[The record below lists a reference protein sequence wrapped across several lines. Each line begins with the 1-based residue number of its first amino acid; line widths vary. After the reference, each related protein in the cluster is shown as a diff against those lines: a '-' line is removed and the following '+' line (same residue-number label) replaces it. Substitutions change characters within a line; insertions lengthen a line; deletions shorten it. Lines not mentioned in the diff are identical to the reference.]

1 MVLPFPC
8 YKFSTLETA
17 KKLHMFKNVLGIL
30 LWILLFAR
38 CSKDQSS
45 PLRFVHLDSAATGIT
60 FANQIT
66 ENDSINV
73 VNFQYCYNG
82 GGVGIGDFDQNGLPD
97 IVFSGNQVSSKI
109 YLNQGAL
116 TFTDIS
122 EEANFRTSSW
132 VTGVSIVDI
141 NSDGLDDIYLNVG
154 GADCQ
159 NNCNNLLFIN
169 QGVQA
174 NGIPTFTEEA
184 KAYGLDDGNYSQ
196 QAVFFDFDHDG
207 DLDVYIAHNG
217 NSNIDKNNPFPK
229 QYLPPHLKDFLL
241 RNDTK
246 PSIPHPVFTN
256 VSDSV
261 GITHSGFGLGLGIND
276 FNKDGLTDIYV
287 ANDFI
292 TEDLLYIQQIHPDS
306 TMPFFLE
313 KSKEFLGHET
323 YNSMGMDFND
333 LNNDSHPDIL
343 VVDMLPKDYERHK
356 KMLGMMNYEKYLL
369 SLKNDYSAQYVHNT
383 LQMNNG
389 QLNGKTIKSSE
400 IGFLKGIAS
409 TDWSWAPL
417 MLDLDNDSDKDIY
430 ISNGYVKDVA
440 DLDYINYSGLN
451 NMFGTTE
458 ERMAKQIEFANNLD
472 SIYLPNFIYEN
483 KESAGFSDVSSSW
496 ISEKPSYSNGVAYA
510 DLDLDGDLDL
520 VVNNINEAAFVIE
533 NKTSD
538 NFNTHFFRLRLEG
551 NLKNIHGIGSQITL
565 WDQGKAQYQF
575 QSVIRGYLS
584 SMEPILHF
592 GVKDTLI
599 DSLQI
604 VWPNG
609 KVQMMRN
616 LPADQTLTL
625 NIKSAKANPVPDSG
639 SELLFKT
646 NEGLLEH
653 THSENSFNEF
663 DRQRLLVRQY
673 SRQGPC
679 LAIGNLDGKPGD
691 ELFIGGSAGQSGTIW
706 SQGNSGS
713 YQVTQE
719 LDSQYEDSD
728 AAFVDIDGDGDL
740 DLYVTSGGTEFGQVS
755 QNYLDRLYLNNGQ
768 GQLEKTEKLLPE
780 VLESTHFVRPFDF
793 DHDGDLDFF
802 VGSRNV
808 PDKYPETPK
817 SRLLINENGTM
828 VEAKNASISGT
839 GMVTDAQWVDVD
851 GDDWEDLVLVGEW
864 MPTTIFKND
873 VGNLRPM
880 DSSFT
885 SGKNKSINTAGWWNC
900 IVPVDF
906 DNDGDMDFLLGNQGL
921 NGFMKPTQD
930 KPLYIYKGDFD
941 QNGSP
946 DPILAQYFDT
956 ENGLRLLP
964 IHTRDD
970 IVAQLVSLKKRYLTY
985 DAFVK
990 VDFTKLLNISN
1001 LEEETLQAF
1010 TFQSSYMENLGNG
1023 SFDLSP
1029 LPEICQI
1036 APVNEIL
1043 VDDFNNDGQLD
1054 ALLVG
1059 NDFSSETLYGKAD
1072 ALTGLF
1078 LKGDKNHG
1086 FIPISSSDSG
1096 FYVPGQSHHLEQFVD
1111 KEGHPRI
1118 IATQNNEEVKIFSWR

>member
-1 MVLPFPC
+1 
-8 YKFSTLETA
+8 
-17 KKLHMFKNVLGIL
+17 MFKNVLGVLFLFL
-30 LWILLFAR
+30 LSLG
-38 CSKDQSS
+38 CSKNQDRQK
-45 PLRFVHLDSAATGIT
+45 RFVHLNPTVTGIT

-97 IVFSGNQVSSKI
+97 IVFSGNQVSSRI
-109 YLNQGAL
+109 YLNQGSL
-116 TFTDIS
+116 TFTDVS
-122 EEANFRTSSW
+122 EEANFETSSW

-154 GADCQ
+154 GADCR
-159 NNCNNLLFIN
+159 NDCNNLLFIN
-169 QGVQA
+169 QGVRA

-184 KAYGLDDGNYSQ
+184 EAYGLDDGNYSQ

-229 QYLPPHLKDFLL
+229 RYLPPHLKDFLL

-246 PSIPHPVFTN
+246 PGIPHPVFTN

-261 GITHSGFGLGLGIND
+261 GITHSGFSLGLGIND

-292 TEDLLYIQQIHPDS
+292 TEDLLYIQQVHPDS
-306 TMPFFLE
+306 AMPFFLE

-333 LNNDSHPDIL
+333 LNNDTRPDIL

-369 SLKNDYSAQYVHNT
+369 SLKNDYSAQFVRNS

-389 QLNGKTIKSSE
+389 QLNGKPIKSSE

-417 MLDLDNDSDKDIY
+417 MLDLDNDSDKDLY

-472 SIYLPNFIYEN
+472 SIYLPNFMYEN
-483 KESAGFSDVSSSW
+483 KGSAGFSDVSASW
-496 ISEKPSYSNGVAYA
+496 IAERPSYSNGVAYA
-510 DLDLDGDLDL
+510 DLDGDGDLDL
-520 VVNNINEAAFVIE
+520 VINNINEPAFVLE
-533 NKTSD
+533 NRTSD
-538 NFNTHFFRLRLEG
+538 DSETHFLRLRLKGHEQ
-551 NLKNIHGIGSQITL
+551 NTHGIGSRVTL
-565 WDQGKAQYQF
+565 WNQGRTQYQF

-584 SMEPILHF
+584 SMEPVLHF
-592 GVKDTLI
+592 GVRDTSI

-609 KVQMMRN
+609 KAQMMRN
-616 LPADQTLTL
+616 LKADQTLTL
-625 NIKSAKANPVPDSG
+625 NSKSAEADPVPNKE
-639 SELLFKT
+639 SETLFKT
-646 NEGLLEH
+646 GEVLLEY

-673 SRQGPC
+673 SQQGPC
-679 LAIGNLDGKPGD
+679 IAVGNLDGKPGD
-691 ELFIGGSAGQSGTIW
+691 ELFIGGSSGQSGTIW
-706 SQGNSGS
+706 SQDKSGT
-713 YQVTQE
+713 YQLIQE
-719 LDSQYEDSD
+719 LDSPYEDSD

-740 DLYVTSGGTEFGQVS
+740 DLYVASGGTEFGQVS
-755 QNYLDRLYLNNGQ
+755 ENYKDRLYLNNGQ
-768 GQLEKTEKLLPE
+768 GQLEKTKEWLPE
-780 VLESTHFVRPFDF
+780 VLESTHCVRPFDF
-793 DHDGDLDFF
+793 DHDGDMDFF

-808 PDKYPETPK
+808 PDTYPETPK
-817 SRLLINENGTM
+817 SRLLINENGTL
-828 VEAKNASISGT
+828 VEAKNTPISEV

-851 GDDWEDLVLVGEW
+851 GDSWEDLILVGEW
-864 MPTTIFKND
+864 MPITLFKNNKGD
-873 VGNLRPM
+873 LSPM
-880 DSSFT
+880 DASF
-885 SGKNKSINTAGWWNC
+885 SNEKGISINTAGWWNC
-900 IVPVDF
+900 VVPADF
-906 DNDGDMDFLLGNQGL
+906 DKDGDMDFLLGNQGL
-921 NGFMKPTQD
+921 NGFMNPTQD
-930 KPLYIYKGDFD
+930 RPLYMYNGDFD

-956 ENGLRLLP
+956 ENGPRLLP
-964 IHTRDD
+964 IHSRDD

-985 DAFVK
+985 DAFVE
-990 VDFTKLLNISN
+990 VDFATLLNITD
-1001 LEEETLQAF
+1001 LEEETLQAYA
-1010 TFQSSYMENLGNG
+1010 FQSSYMENLGNG
-1023 SFDLSP
+1023 SFVLHP
-1029 LPEICQI
+1029 LPGICQI
-1036 APVNEIL
+1036 APINDIL
-1043 VDDFNNDGQLD
+1043 VDDFNKDGQLD

-1059 NDFSSETLYGKAD
+1059 NDFSAETLYGKSD

-1086 FIPISSSDSG
+1086 FIPILSSDSG
-1096 FYVPGQSHHLEQFVD
+1096 FYVPGQSHHLEQFID
-1111 KEGHPRI
+1111 NEGQPWI
-1118 IATQNNEEVKIFSWR
+1118 IATQNNEKVKMFSWK